1 MKGILGRKA
10 GMTQVFTKEGKV
22 IPVTVIEVEPN
33 VVTQVK
39 TKETDGYE
47 AIQLGIVDRKEKN
60 ATKAS
65 VGHAKKAN
73 TNPKRFL
80 KEIRDVNVTE
90 YALGQTLTASVF
102 EPGEMV
108 DVTGTSKGKG
118 FQGVIKRHGQS
129 EGPKTHGSRYH
140 RRPGSMGTMRPMRVL
155 KGKKLAGHMGS
166 ETVTVQNLEIIEVNE
181 AENYIL
187 VSGNVPGPKNSLVL
201 IRTAIKGGK
210 ANPKEIVSFVEAT
223 QEVIDS
229 STEVEPTVVEE
240 SVETTVEET
249 ETVSDTPETVEETV
263 EEHAEAPAEETTNE
277 DTNEQEKEQAAA

>member
-1 MKGILGRKA
+1 MKKGILGRKA

-39 TKETDGYE
+39 TKENDGYE
-47 AIQLGIVDRKEKN
+47 AIQIGIVDRKEKN

-65 VGHAKKAN
+65 IGHAKKAN

-80 KEIRDVNVTE
+80 KEIRDVNVAD
-90 YALGQTLTASVF
+90 YALGQVLTSSVF
-102 EPGEMV
+102 AAGELV

-155 KGKKLAGHMGS
+155 KGKNLAGHMGN

-201 IRTAIKGGK
+201 IRNAAKGGSVT
-210 ANPKEIVSFVEAT
+210 PKEIVTFGESV
-223 QEVIDS
+223 QDVIEEGTTD
-229 STEVEPTVVEE
+229 VEPNA
-240 SVETTVEET
+240 VEET
-249 ETVSDTPETVEETV
+249 NTTEANEVEAAPVEETV
-263 EEHAEAPAEETTNE
+263 ASEEETKTTESQEEEEKAEA
-277 DTNEQEKEQAAA
+277 

>member
-22 IPVTVIEVEPN
+22 IPVTIVEVEPN

-39 TKETDGYE
+39 TKETDGYN

-65 VGHAKKAN
+65 IGHAKKAN

-80 KEIRDVNVTE
+80 KEIRDVEVSD
-90 YALGQTLTASVF
+90 YALGQVLTSSVF
-102 EPGEMV
+102 AAGEIV

-155 KGKKLAGHMGS
+155 KGKKLAGHMGN

-201 IRTAIKGGK
+201 IRSAVKGGSV
-210 ANPKEIVSFVEAT
+210 APKEIVSYEEKAE
-223 QEVIDS
+223 EVNLDS
-229 STEVEPTVVEE
+229 STEVEPKAIEE
-240 SVETTVEET
+240 PQAEVKEEAVTEEVTEAPVEET
-249 ETVSDTPETVEETV
+249 QE
-263 EEHAEAPAEETTNE
+263 AEETQEST
-277 DTNEQEKEQAAA
+277 EQEEEKAEA